1 MKILMKL
8 MLVVF
13 VLSLFS
19 AFSVASAQ
27 NLTPD
32 NTASPTS
39 VNLNA
44 VYTVNNKT
52 GTSNSLTNLDAWAV
66 GDGGTIIRWNGSRW
80 STVGGVTTMNL
91 YSVVMADTYDGWAVG
106 GSASTGVILRWN
118 GTWSIWNKI
127 NFGNNINATDS
138 INATLYSVTV
148 DSTGNSGWAVGANG
162 ISLYWNGSVWNGQ
175 ASMASNTLRGVAM
188 VHGSNLAWAVGD
200 GGKIF
205 QWNGNAWTSVTSPTT
220 MNLNSIVMVT
230 DSSGWIVG
238 GSSNS
243 GVILNLNNSIWN
255 IWNRINFGGQ
265 VNPTY
270 GYVTDT
276 INNTL
281 NSISMDTASSAWAVG
296 GNGVTVR
303 WNGTEWRGQG
313 SLVTN
318 NLRGVSMLHGT
329 SDANNQAW
337 AVGDGGKILAWS
349 GAHWIPEF
357 PVIAIPLLLSIIAVA
372 AFLTKS
378 RVNKKPRS
386 IPLFS

>member
-1 MKILMKL
+1 MKILIKIA
-8 MLVVF
+8 LVVF
-13 VLSLFS
+13 VVSLLS

-44 VYTVNNKT
+44 VYTVNNQT

-80 STVGGVTTMNL
+80 STVDSVTTMNL

-106 GSASTGVILRWN
+106 GSGSTGVILRWN
-118 GTWSIWNKI
+118 GTWSIWDKI
-127 NFGNNINATDS
+127 SFGNNNDATDP
-138 INATLYSVTV
+138 INETLYSVTV
-148 DSTGNSGWAVGANG
+148 DSSGDSGWAVGANG

-175 ASMASNTLRGVAM
+175 ASMTSNTLRGIAM
-188 VHGSNLAWAVGD
+188 IHGSNLAWAVGD
-200 GGKIF
+200 GGVIF
-205 QWNGNAWTSVTSPTT
+205 QWNGNAWSSMTSPTT
-220 MNLNSIVMVT
+220 TNLNSIVMVT
-230 DSSGWIVG
+230 DSSGWAVG
-238 GSSNS
+238 GNGNS
-243 GVILNLNNSIWN
+243 GIILNLDGSIWN
-255 IWNRINFGGQ
+255 TWNRINFGGD

-281 NSISMDTASSAWAVG
+281 NSISMDTASSAWTVG
-296 GNGVTVR
+296 GNGMTLR
-303 WNGTEWRGQG
+303 WNGTEWKDQA
-313 SLVTN
+313 SMVTN

-329 SDANNQAW
+329 SEDSNQAW

-357 PVIAIPLLLSIIAVA
+357 PIVAIPILMSIIALA
-372 AFLTKS
+372 AFVSKS
-378 RVNKKPRS
+378 KIGKKPQAT
-386 IPLFS
+386 LFL